1 MIITPEAGILVITLS
16 IIGGII
22 LFIPVLNNILDIA
35 SYVYANAKIRAL
47 EAGLIRKEKYKELI
61 DSKDEFECLS
71 SLEDS
76 DYGAYLTKISEP
88 ITPLKVEVALN
99 QHLKDI
105 YLKILRTI
113 PSSSRKMFESFTK
126 LWDAKNIKTILR
138 SLRVGL
144 SSEEI
149 ERSITP
155 IGTLKDTTLKVL
167 LESKTLD
174 EAVSE
179 LENTEYG
186 RALNE
191 KLQMVKNDESASL
204 LPFEIALDKY
214 VIENIHRTAATS
226 QDSNA
231 KIFKN
236 LIGIKADILNL
247 KIILK
252 AKSEQLEPNEVE
264 GLLLNVY
271 SKLDPKILK
280 SAIRVEN
287 IEEIISALEGTPYA
301 EILAKYLVEYRE
313 NGSLFKIENALDN
326 YYLKIARDF
335 SLRNTLG
342 IGPAI
347 RLLIDKEADIKKIRS
362 LIRYKSERM
371 DNSDLEVILGVT
383 Q

>member
-287 IEEIISALEGTPYA
+287 IEEIISSLEGTPYA